1 MYVLQSYRFAVFAE
15 QWIKKDAFLLVLSE
29 ITVMDII
36 NVTNTL
42 NLCLDSE
49 DDTSS
54 ELRADIEVK
63 YFKIR

>member
-15 QWIKKDAFLLVLSE
+15 QWIKTDAFLLVLSE

-42 NLCLDSE
+42 NSWGFLIPPSQMH
-49 DDTSS
+49 
-54 ELRADIEVK
+54 EV
-63 YFKIR
+63 